1 MESNETGSGAAET
14 TETTENQG
22 TTAPWL
28 PEGGEQ
34 KPDDA
39 PSWAKGLMD
48 RFDQLAPKQEEETD
62 EEEDYDLDLDEE
74 ETEEDEGADLTP
86 EDLQVLQQMT
96 PEQLQAMGID
106 PAIVFGP
113 MADPAVREMA
123 ERLQALE
130 QRQHTET
137 ARQEEARRDAEAEAL
152 EQLYPDLQ
160 KPEVAEKVI
169 NAAERLVR
177 QMRPNLTP
185 DDVRDQALEPSFLE
199 LVYKAQLAD
208 ERAAGET
215 PATRPRVGVEHGGGA
230 NPDDAEDAE
239 AQIRKGIVNASRGG
253 SPFNF

>member
-1 MESNETGSGAAET
+1 MESQETGSGAAET
-14 TETTENQG
+14 TEQGTQTTE
-22 TTAPWL
+22 TTPPWV

-34 KPDDA
+34 KPDDT
-39 PSWAKGLMD
+39 PSWAKGLME
-48 RFDQLAPKQEEETD
+48 RFDQLAPKQEEDED
-62 EEEDYDLDLDEE
+62 EEYDLEE
-74 ETEEDEGADLTP
+74 EEPEEDEGAELTQ
-86 EDLQVLQQMT
+86 EDLQVLQGLS

-130 QRQHTET
+130 QRHATEG

-177 QMRPNLTP
+177 QMRPNFTP

-208 ERAAGET
+208 ERSAGET
-215 PATRPRVGVEHGGGA
+215 PASRPRVGVEHGGGA
-230 NPDDAEDAE
+230 NPDEADDAET
-239 AQIRKGIVNASRGG
+239 QIRKGIVNASRGG
-253 SPFNF
+253 SPFSF